1 MYCSSSESLIF
12 IYASC
17 VSIGSFRVR
26 RRGFFFGPGR
36 VWLAAGGAAVASRRS
51 RALGGA
57 LGCPPQGTGP
67 GFERALKRAARLVS
81 RALGSVEPLWLR
93 LRRGRVLGRAVWR
106 RE

>member
-1 MYCSSSESLIF
+1 M
-12 IYASC
+12 
-17 VSIGSFRVR
+17 
-26 RRGFFFGPGR
+26 
-36 VWLAAGGAAVASRRS
+36 ASRRS

-93 LRRGRVLGRAVWR
+93 LRRERVLRGGLVR
-106 RE
+106 RELLVLFAKTGAEVDLAL